1 MISCCSV
8 LDICASGPTHHI
20 VPFLLHGHR
29 ALLSSSAARH
39 IRRKDLD
46 QPGRQTEDLN
56 VNRASVTEV
65 DFRNRLRRT
74 SRAKCCDREESRKQP
89 QERTIQAEY
98 KEGHERAD
106 STELLLL

>member
-1 MISCCSV
+1 MVSSCSV
-8 LDICASGPTHHI
+8 PAVRASGPTHHI

-29 ALLSSSAARH
+29 ALLSSRAARH
-39 IRRKDLD
+39 IRREDLD

-74 SRAKCCDREESRKQP
+74 SRSEV
-89 QERTIQAEY
+89 
-98 KEGHERAD
+98 
-106 STELLLL
+106 L